1 MEINQFAHFYLRK
14 IKAHVKK
21 LMWQYLGRLKI
32 WDVLKNFK
40 KISKNFKKISKNFK
54 KISKNF

>member
-1 MEINQFAHFYLRK
+1 
-14 IKAHVKK
+14 
-21 LMWQYLGRLKI
+21 MWQYLGRLKI